1 MHAPPILR
9 DLVILVAIA
18 IPVVALAYRLRIPT
32 IVGFLLTGI
41 ALGPHGLAVV
51 RDAGSV
57 SALAEVG
64 AVLLLFGVGLELS
77 FSRVVTMGRDV
88 LLGGAG
94 QMLTTIALAAA
105 VLVATGL
112 PLPHAVF
119 IGALVAVSS
128 TAIILK
134 LYQARSELDSPH
146 GRVVVAIA
154 VFQDLAVVPLMLLV
168 PVLADSAAGGAS
180 ALRQVGISLAVV
192 TAIIVVGRLAVP
204 TALERIVRLRNREL
218 FTLAVLFLGLGAA
231 FVASRFGLSLA
242 LGAFLAGLVMA
253 ESDYGIQALS
263 DVLPFRDAFSG
274 IFFTS
279 IGMLLDPAVVARHPL
294 ILLAAV
300 PGILVLKAAVA
311 TAAIRMLGRPFGSSV
326 IGGIGL
332 AQIGEFSF
340 VLAGAGLTA
349 GLLGETEY
357 QLFLAAT
364 VVSMMI
370 APFAIAGARPLAD
383 RLGARLGRGAVRLR
397 TEEEIAVGAL
407 TDHVIVVGYGLN
419 GRNVAR
425 ALKAAHVPYV
435 VLEENGRVVRE
446 AREAGEPILFGD
458 GANPEVLRQVGIERA
473 RVLVFAIATPA
484 EERRGV
490 ANARQLNPHVHI
502 VVRTRYVASMQALE
516 EAGANEIVPEEFETS
531 LEIFATVLRRYGI
544 AGNRI
549 RRLIEAAREHHY
561 GMLTAAASERRAHA
575 ALTPRELGFEVETV
589 KAEAGSPAIGGNP
602 VSLRL
607 RSETGAILLAVI
619 RNDSV
624 IYEFE
629 SGHAFEPGDTAVLI
643 GVEEAIQRARR
654 LFTAGRGVGGGATV

>member
-1 MHAPPILR
+1 VHAPPILR

-41 ALGPHGLAVV
+41 ALGPHGLALV
-51 RDAGSV
+51 RDTGSV

-77 FSRVVTMGRDV
+77 FSRVVTMGREV

-94 QMLTTIALAAA
+94 QMLTTMALAAA
-105 VLVATGL
+105 VLVLTGL
-112 PLPHAVF
+112 TVTQAVF

-168 PVLADSAAGGAS
+168 PVLAGGDSNSGAG
-180 ALRQVGISLAVV
+180 ALRQVGVSLAVV

-279 IGMLLDPAVVARHPL
+279 IGMLLDPTVVAEHPL
-294 ILLAAV
+294 VLFAAV
-300 PGILVLKAAVA
+300 PGIVVLKAAVGA
-311 TAAIRMLGRPFGSSV
+311 AAIRVLGRPFGTSV

-332 AQIGEFSF
+332 AQVGEFSF

-349 GLLGETEY
+349 GLLGELEY

-370 APFAIAGARPLAD
+370 APFAIAGARPVAAW
-383 RLGARLGRGAVRLR
+383 LGGRLGREAIGLR
-397 TEEEIAVGAL
+397 TTEEVAVGAL

-425 ALKAAHVPYV
+425 ALRAVQVPYV

-473 RVLVFAIATPA
+473 RVVVFAIATPA

-502 VVRTRYVASMQALE
+502 VVRTRYVASMKALE

-589 KAEAGSPAIGGNP
+589 TAEPGAPAIGGNP

-619 RNDSV
+619 RKDSV

-629 SGHAFEPGDTAVLI
+629 QGHAFEPGDTAVLI
-643 GVEEAIQRARR
+643 GVEDAIQRARQ
-654 LFTAGRGVGGGATV
+654 LFAADRGAAP

>member
-41 ALGPHGLAVV
+41 ALGPHGLAAV
-51 RDAGSV
+51 RDTGSV
-57 SALAEVG
+57 AALAEVG

-77 FSRVVTMGRDV
+77 FSRVVRMGRDV

-94 QMLTTIALAAA
+94 QMLTTGALAAA
-105 VLVATGL
+105 VLGLTGL
-112 PLPHAVF
+112 PLPRALF

-146 GRVVVAIA
+146 GRIVVAIA

-168 PVLADSAAGGAS
+168 PVLAGGGS
-180 ALRQVGISLAVV
+180 GSGMGALRQVAVSLGVIA
-192 TAIIVVGRLAVP
+192 AIIVVGRVAVP
-204 TALERIVRLRNREL
+204 PALDRIVRLRNREL
-218 FTLAVLFLGLGAA
+218 FTLAVLFLGLAAA

-242 LGAFLAGLVMA
+242 LGAFVAGLVIS

-279 IGMLLDPAVVARHPL
+279 IGMLLDPAVIVEHPL
-294 ILLAAV
+294 VLAAAA
-300 PGILVLKAAVA
+300 PGILLLKAGVA
-311 TAAIRMLGRPFGSSV
+311 AAAIRVLGRPFATSV

-332 AQIGEFSF
+332 AQVGEFSF

-349 GLLGETEY
+349 GLLGDTEY

-370 APFAIAGARPLAD
+370 APFAIAGARPVAQW
-383 RLGARLGRGAVRLR
+383 LGARLGRETVDLR
-397 TEEEIAVGAL
+397 TSEEIAIGTLA
-407 TDHVIVVGYGLN
+407 DHVIVVGYGLN

-425 ALKAAHVPYV
+425 ALRAAGVPYV

-473 RVLVFAIATPA
+473 RVVVFAIATPA

-490 ANARQLNPHVHI
+490 TNARQLNPRVHI
-502 VVRTRYVASMQALE
+502 VVRTRHVASMQALE
-516 EAGANEIVPEEFETS
+516 QAGANEIVPEEFATS
-531 LEIFATVLRRYGI
+531 LELFARVLRHVGMPLP
-544 AGNRI
+544 AI
-549 RRLIEAAREHHY
+549 RRL
-561 GMLTAAASERRAHA
+561 
-575 ALTPRELGFEVETV
+575 VETARRDHYSFFADV
-589 KAEAGSPAIGGNP
+589 APRLSPLHQLGALGVELDVDTLDVAPSSEVVGQNP

-607 RSETGAILLAVI
+607 RSRTGAIVLAVL
-619 RNDSV
+619 RGGEVLHDVDEAFAFRAQDLVVMVGSEDALNRTRGL
-624 IYEFE
+624 FE
-629 SGHAFEPGDTAVLI
+629 GT
-643 GVEEAIQRARR
+643 
-654 LFTAGRGVGGGATV
+654 T